1 MVDSVPLEV
10 PEETPT
16 LCIPRSLQVKE
27 NQHFED
33 QHNCPLQAGQRV
45 CDRHASG
52 IVGPTRFQTSKGRV
66 QRLTILTEPRALQL
80 L

>member
-45 CDRHASG
+45 CDTVTWKQDRWVASWS
-52 IVGPTRFQTSKGRV
+52 I
-66 QRLTILTEPRALQL
+66 A
-80 L
+80 